1 MAAWRRGVMAWR
13 AAAIN
18 GSGMA
23 NENNNIEN
31 AAANGIN
38 NEMKINGVANGAGNG
53 ESESEWRM
61 AAWRK
66 RRNENM
72 AIINNKYNENGER
85 QSAAAKNIIEMASAK
100 IINGES
106 VMAIK

>member
-1 MAAWRRGVMAWR
+1 
-13 AAAIN
+13 
-18 GSGMA
+18 
-23 NENNNIEN
+23 
-31 AAANGIN
+31 
-38 NEMKINGVANGAGNG
+38 
-53 ESESEWRM
+53 M